1 MVGFSERQLEEG
13 RMEIRY
19 AYLTDKGVRQINQD
33 FVHVVSETENA
44 AGYDVEHCGALF
56 AVADGVGGHQA
67 GEVAARMAGEGLA
80 QYYADARA
88 REVATRQTVLQ
99 EVFAEINRAV
109 FRKSV
114 SANEFFGMGT
124 TLTALVIHVKP
135 AGRSAR

>member
-1 MVGFSERQLEEG
+1 
-13 RMEIRY
+13 MEIRY

-33 FVHVVSETENA
+33 FVRVVSEAENA

-56 AVADGVGGHQA
+56 AVADGVGGHQ
-67 GEVAARMAGEGLA
+67 
-80 QYYADARA
+80 
-88 REVATRQTVLQ
+88 
-99 EVFAEINRAV
+99 EVFAEINRAA

-114 SANEFFGMGT
+114 SANEFLEMGT